1 MDWVSFPWDKAFV
14 VLTVI
19 ISGAG
24 IVIGVIVPAIGQALV
39 ASKAMNAMARQ
50 PEASDS
56 INRAL
61 LIALAMLES
70 LAIYIL
76 AVILILLFANPLR
89 AYIIRLIEVP
99 SEWRV
104 FPVGAGVIPPPMAR
118 DRPSSPV
125 RPGYRIRQ

>member
-99 SEWRV
+99 
-104 FPVGAGVIPPPMAR
+104 
-118 DRPSSPV
+118 
-125 RPGYRIRQ
+125 